1 MMAKI
6 PFSKLGIKPNN
17 EIVILPW
24 ENYNIEI
31 RKYLPMVEKATLIS
45 NVINLSADDNGYYNP
60 LKIKVYLTLEVMFAY
75 TNLTFTS
82 KMREE
87 ALKTYDIVIGSG
99 LFEQVIKCMPQEE
112 WDELQNMVWHTI
124 SNIYEYKNSVMGVLE
139 SVQDNYQNMD
149 LDATNIQEKLN
160 NPEGLELLKTV
171 LEKMG

>member
-1 MMAKI
+1 MAKI

-112 WDELQNMVWHTI
+112 WDEL
-124 SNIYEYKNSVMGVLE
+124 
-139 SVQDNYQNMD
+139 
-149 LDATNIQEKLN
+149 
-160 NPEGLELLKTV
+160 
-171 LEKMG
+171 